1 MINED
6 INSIIK
12 DAEINTNLKE
22 SIAAIMFSNI
32 DINKKRV
39 EIRKLGTKG
48 LKSVFVRMFIKLL
61 EYVSEI

>member
-1 MINED
+1 
-6 INSIIK
+6 
-12 DAEINTNLKE
+12 
-22 SIAAIMFSNI
+22 MFSNI